1 MKKRSQ
7 FKKAALISLFAT
19 LLAVVIINVASAY
32 INAKA
37 DVTQYKRFTLS
48 PTTIDLLQSTTDE
61 VYVKFYLT
69 GDDVPEEYT
78 LIVERAKEMLAE
90 FKDVCSNVR
99 YEFINPFE
107 GKKPEEIY
115 PIMEEFVHKGL
126 IPLPVNR
133 KINAGGQ
140 QATTQYIIP
149 GAIVSY
155 KNQERPVSLIETDI
169 RNYYTVTDFSY
180 MRMEYNFV
188 KALKPLIKPRKC
200 NIAYLNGHGEMD
212 WPCMAWVTGQLGEK
226 MKDFY
231 SVESVT
237 IGSRLNILRNIAI
250 ADSAQQTVKDL
261 GNKYNLLIVAAPT
274 QWVSDTDKY
283 IIDQHVMRG
292 GRVLWLVDGSNASM
306 DSVENVQAFYAQQ
319 NLGFRSL
326 RSMFFNYGVRINPDM
341 LMDMQ
346 SYQMLKVGQNN
357 LSFPYLLK
365 ISKFGQHPITQ
376 RMEEVRANFASSID
390 FVNDGDGLK
399 KTVLAMTSA
408 KTKIKTAPGFVALK
422 EGKDKPNVAEYK
434 YRNLPVAVLVEGRF
448 KSAFAGRL
456 PIALINEQQF
466 NNLTLSEPTKQIF
479 ISDGDMIRNFV
490 DYQTLSEYVPMYGM
504 PARKEFLFNE
514 MFLPYEG
521 IYPTGYD
528 PQVGYMYDNAEF
540 IVNCVDY
547 LCDNADLID
556 LRSKVLQIGKLDTT
570 KSTVAKVQRRYQ
582 LLNLGLPMLLLLL
595 CGGIVVLLRRWRY
608 TR

>member
-32 INAKA
+32 INVKA

-466 NNLTLSEPTKQIF
+466 HNLTLSEPTKQIF

>member
-32 INAKA
+32 INVKA

-90 FKDVCSNVR
+90 FKDICSNVR

-180 MRMEYNFV
+180 MHMEYNFV

-434 YRNLPVAVLVEGRF
+434 YSNLPVAVLVEGRF

>member
-32 INAKA
+32 INVKA